1 MISAVEDPVVGE
13 SVGSSVGEIGSDAVG
28 CNDVEA
34 LESVALLKEM
44 EPPTLV
50 PSAESPSDKKFTSL
64 MSTILF
70 EGCKG
75 PD

>member
-1 MISAVEDPVVGE
+1 MGE

-64 MSTILF
+64 MFTILF
-70 EGCKG
+70 EGCEG